1 MKKKLLLIEA
11 CSLFF
16 CLIFCSLNL
25 YAVQDNIPK
34 KINVQGKLTTSSG
47 QPITGSGKT
56 VILYILDNQG
66 TEKAKITDTNVSF
79 DSDGIYN
86 VIFDI
91 TGEDLDFNNQ
101 YSFKV
106 EANGVTS
113 DPTPFSTSPNA
124 FYASS
129 STYALVLSTSSDV
142 KLVDGNFNLNTT
154 YNIKVASANYLADT
168 TGTNGQIWGINNL
181 GNQGWVSPGSLSISS
196 ATKTTIGGLMLGD
209 VTGLIMT
216 SSGVLKI
223 NNGAS
228 LTIPSSGSNK
238 NKIDINFG
246 NIDQSNTNKAVTGK
260 AIYTALSAKV
270 SSNSAITGA
279 TKTKIT
285 YDSKGLVTSG
295 EDLTASDIPDLS
307 STYATQTQLSTKV
320 SSNSAI
326 TGATKTKITY
336 DNKGLV
342 TKGENLT
349 ASDIPDLSST
359 YATQTQLSTKVSSNS
374 AITGATKTKI
384 TYDNKGLVTKG
395 EDLTASDIPDL
406 SSTYATQTQL
416 STKVSSN
423 SAITGATKTKITY
436 DNKGLVTA
444 GGDLTASDIPDLSST
459 YATQTQLSTK
469 VSSNS
474 AITGATKTKITYD
487 NKGLV
492 TKGEDL
498 TADDIPSLS
507 SAKISSMTGYA
518 KATTASEIKTTDSLN
533 EAIGKLEKALDGK
546 QDTLS
551 GDLPSGNTPTKVW
564 ATDGTN
570 QGWVSLAGN
579 SGNNGQVINGADLA
593 EMYQS
598 TEKLV
603 PGDVVSIDTTRDNA
617 IVKTKV
623 AEDPL
628 VAGVISTEPGLLM
641 NQNEKGYKLAL
652 VGKVPTKV
660 CNEGGAIKRGDLLVS
675 ASIPGYAKKAGDNPK
690 VGTVIGKALE
700 NLDSQKGTIL
710 VLVNLQ

>member
-1 MKKKLLLIEA
+1 MKKLSKVCLLTM
-11 CSLFF
+11 
-16 CLIFCSLNL
+16 CLIFCSFVA
-25 YAVQDNIPK
+25 YAAEDSFNK
-34 KINVQGKLTTSSG
+34 TLNVQGKLTTSSG
-47 QPITGSGKT
+47 QPITGSKQ
-56 VILYILDNQG
+56 VILYIYDENKTQISDISK
-66 TEKAKITDTNVSF
+66 TVTI
-79 DSDGIYN
+79 DSDGIYS
-86 VIFDI
+86 I
-91 TGEDLDFNNQ
+91 DFEIGNI
-101 YSFKV
+101 SFKDKRYFKVKADDV
-106 EANGVTS
+106 ESAL
-113 DPTPFSTSPNA
+113 TPFAASPNA

-196 ATKTTIGGLMLGD
+196 ATNTTIGGLMLGD

-285 YDSKGLVTSG
+285 YD
-295 EDLTASDIPDLS
+295 
-307 STYATQTQLSTKV
+307 
-320 SSNSAI
+320 
-326 TGATKTKITY
+326 
-336 DNKGLV
+336 NKGLV
-342 TKGENLT
+342 TKGE
-349 ASDIPDLSST
+349 
-359 YATQTQLSTKVSSNS
+359 
-374 AITGATKTKI
+374 
-384 TYDNKGLVTKG
+384 
-395 EDLTASDIPDL
+395 
-406 SSTYATQTQL
+406 
-416 STKVSSN
+416 
-423 SAITGATKTKITY
+423 
-436 DNKGLVTA
+436 
-444 GGDLTASDIPDLSST
+444 DLTASDIPDLSST

-518 KATTASEIKTTDSLN
+518 KAATASEIKTTDSLN

-551 GDLPSGNTPTKVW
+551 GDLQSGNTPTKVW

-628 VAGVISTEPGLLM
+628 VAGVISTEPGVLM